1 MGYVICLNCGKVTPE
16 REFCLYCH
24 SPLLGAFEP
33 PQTKEGIKLAY
44 TKSGFFR
51 LPTEYFGYHFA
62 FYGVTGSGKTRA
74 AMNLAI
80 RAENNG
86 LNLCILDVEGEWKN
100 IIPKLRKEVEYY
112 EVDTNLRVNPFE
124 LEDLGLTKLLLRE
137 TIFKGIELEYQ
148 DLSPQMNFL
157 LDKCLLRSKSIPELI
172 DNIIYHYPET
182 PFRLRNLDATRTALL
197 TRLNPYRDNPVLR
210 RIFFVKRSSI
220 GPGSFKDGNLIVDLH
235 NLDKRVAYK
244 RELRLIYNCL
254 ATAYLREALNREE
267 SSAIRNMFIAD
278 EAQLLV
284 PRILKKAIVTDTW
297 ATTDFATRLRKRG
310 ESLVIISQSP
320 SNIED
325 DIRKN
330 AQNVFIFRLQDL
342 KDIRAV
348 AGMLGYVQVD
358 EVSYLASFLTSLKNR
373 RAVVKTP
380 LASNPFLI
388 RSLDLELEKVDE
400 ERLKG
405 FMPRIDEKE
414 ELEED
419 ELELLRSVEEYP
431 FMQNTERAYHL
442 GWHRS
447 RFSKARKSLLE
458 KGLLEEVSF
467 KTKAKGAPSHFLKLK
482 GKENYGKGGF
492 IHAYWVNEIYGYLRR
507 KGHEPVKEFSVD
519 GKMVDIAFDKDGEL
533 VFVEVEY
540 KSDWKSNML
549 RAMELCDRLILVF
562 VRKRD
567 CIEARHFLKERK
579 LEKILATHVHSF
591 DDILH

>member
-1 MGYVICLNCGKVTPE
+1 M
-16 REFCLYCH
+16 
-24 SPLLGAFEP
+24 
-33 PQTKEGIKLAY
+33 
-44 TKSGFFR
+44 
-51 LPTEYFGYHFA
+51 
-62 FYGVTGSGKTRA
+62 
-74 AMNLAI
+74 
-80 RAENNG
+80 
-86 LNLCILDVEGEWKN
+86 
-100 IIPKLRKEVEYY
+100 
-112 EVDTNLRVNPFE
+112 
-124 LEDLGLTKLLLRE
+124 
-137 TIFKGIELEYQ
+137 
-148 DLSPQMNFL
+148 
-157 LDKCLLRSKSIPELI
+157 
-172 DNIIYHYPET
+172 
-182 PFRLRNLDATRTALL
+182 
-197 TRLNPYRDNPVLR
+197 
-210 RIFFVKRSSI
+210 
-220 GPGSFKDGNLIVDLH
+220 
-235 NLDKRVAYK
+235 
-244 RELRLIYNCL
+244 
-254 ATAYLREALNREE
+254 
-267 SSAIRNMFIAD
+267 
-278 EAQLLV
+278 
-284 PRILKKAIVTDTW
+284 
-297 ATTDFATRLRKRG
+297 RKRG

-380 LASNPFLI
+380 LASSPFLV

-482 GKENYGKGGF
+482 GKETYGKGGF
-492 IHAYWVNEIYGYLRR
+492 IHAYWVNEIYEYLRR
-507 KGHEPVKEFSVD
+507 KGYEPVKEFSVD

-567 CIEARHFLKERK
+567 YIEARHFLKERK
-579 LEKILATHVHSF
+579 LEKILATHVYSF